1 MGKVKYS
8 ENLTVSIE
16 GIYDHEN
23 KSIEVEDIGTKELD
37 EIMQKFNGASIKMSI
52 KIQNELE

>member
-1 MGKVKYS
+1 MAKAKYS

-23 KSIEVEDIGTKELD
+23 KTIEVEEIGTKELD
-37 EIMQKFNGASIKMSI
+37 DIMAKFNGANIKMAI
-52 KIQNELE
+52 KITSELE

>member
-1 MGKVKYS
+1 MAKVKYI

-23 KSIEVEDIGTKELD
+23 KTIEVEEIGTKELD
-37 EIMQKFNGASIKMSI
+37 EIMAKFNGSNIKMSI

>member
-1 MGKVKYS
+1 MAKAKYM

-23 KSIEVEDIGTKELD
+23 KTIEVEEIGTKELD
-37 EIMQKFNGASIKMSI
+37 DIMAKFNGANIKMAI
-52 KIQNELE
+52 KITSELE

>member
-1 MGKVKYS
+1 MAKAKYM

-23 KSIEVEDIGTKELD
+23 KTIEVEEIGTKELD
-37 EIMQKFNGASIKMSI
+37 DIMSKFNGANLKMTV